1 MPTLPTC
8 LDLRVFRTCEEEGK
22 VMRQKDKGVKKKT
35 KKMGADRGIGG
46 NSRRMLRAEGVTSSS
61 PQTLSMISFCRVEL

>member
-1 MPTLPTC
+1 
-8 LDLRVFRTCEEEGK
+8 
-22 VMRQKDKGVKKKT
+22 MRQKDKGVKKKT

-46 NSRRMLRAEGVTSSS
+46 NSRRMLGAEGVTSSS